1 MTNSR
6 FETDKAPAP
15 AAAGT
20 EEKLTWDAFSALYF
34 PERRRH
40 DLEAVAAYAAYRR
53 GRDWQSGSSQTP
65 SPPRLTLVPNGPT
78 PSAVEAESGDA
89 AAERLLVAV
98 AAEQVW

>member
-1 MTNSR
+1 MTSSR
-6 FETDKAPAP
+6 FETGRAPAL

-20 EEKLTWDAFSALYF
+20 EEKLAWDDFSALSF

-40 DLEAVAAYAAYRR
+40 DLEALAAYGAYRR
-53 GRDWQSGSSQTP
+53 GRDWNSGSQTT
-65 SPPRLTLVPNGPT
+65 SPPKLTLVPNEPT
-78 PSAVEAESGDA
+78 RSAIEADSRDA